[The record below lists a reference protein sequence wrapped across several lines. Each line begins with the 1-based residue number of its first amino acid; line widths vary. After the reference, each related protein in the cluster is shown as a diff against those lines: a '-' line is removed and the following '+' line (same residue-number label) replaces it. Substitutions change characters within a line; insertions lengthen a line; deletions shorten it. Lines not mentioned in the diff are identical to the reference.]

1 MEGEAPAKATEEW
14 SGKGE
19 GVIKD
24 SDSSDGYTGTAV
36 AGWGDHPL
44 KASDKERTTHETVE
58 ENVIKIRTP
67 S

>member
-19 GVIKD
+19 GVTKD
-24 SDSSDGYTGTAV
+24 SNTSDGYTGTAV
-36 AGWGDHPL
+36 GGGDHPL

-58 ENVIKIRTP
+58 ENVIKIRTL